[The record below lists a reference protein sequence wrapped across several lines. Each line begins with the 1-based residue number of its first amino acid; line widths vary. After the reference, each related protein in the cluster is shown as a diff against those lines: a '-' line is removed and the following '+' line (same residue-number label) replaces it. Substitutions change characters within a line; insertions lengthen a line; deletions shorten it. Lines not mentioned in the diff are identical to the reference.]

1 MQGSARSV
9 VSLVRSSALPFLM
22 QLLFVHSLFAVRCSL
37 LALGTLTMPT
47 LGQTFQASVFFTAK
61 DAKTQLASVGTLTAA
76 APGPAAATIYLD
88 DAKTFQTIV
97 GIGGAITDAS
107 AEVFAKLPPERQ
119 RELVAAYFDPKVG
132 IGYSLIRTNI
142 HSCDFS
148 SASYTY
154 VAENDGELATFS
166 VAPDLKHR
174 IPMIKRAMDAAKNDV
189 TVYASPWSPPAWMKT
204 NGNMLQG
211 GELKPEF
218 AGAWAEYYI
227 KFIEAYEKQGIPIF
241 GVSVQNEPA
250 AVQRWESCIYSAEQE
265 RDFVKDHL
273 GPALVKAGMLDV
285 DDLDA
290 AGSKKIIVWD
300 HNRDIMYERAR
311 GVLEDPGAAKYV
323 WGVGFHWYVG
333 DHFENVRLV
342 QDRFPQARL
351 LFTEGCVESF
361 NAAKVS
367 EWGAGERYGRSL
379 FNDFNNGAVGWTD
392 WNILLDEGGGPNHV
406 GNFCF
411 APVHAD
417 TRPGAEF
424 GKLTY
429 MNSFYYLGHFSK
441 FIRPGAKRITA
452 SNTSDELL
460 STAFK
465 NPDGTIAVV
474 MMNQSEKAIDI
485 NIQMRG
491 EAIKA
496 KSPAHSIVT
505 AVIHR

>member
-1 MQGSARSV
+1 MANTVSAPTTTTANAAAGHA
-9 VSLVRSSALPFLM
+9 SATSPAFRAEIFL
-22 QLLFVHSLFAVRCSL
+22 
-37 LALGTLTMPT
+37 
-47 LGQTFQASVFFTAK
+47 TAK
-61 DAKTQLASVGTLTAA
+61 DTDSRLAAVGQLASA
-76 APGPAAATIYLD
+76 APGAAQATVFVD
-88 DAKTFQTIV
+88 DGAVYQTV
-97 GIGGAITDAS
+97 LGIGGAITDAS
-107 AEVFAKLPPERQ
+107 AEVFAKLPPGQ
-119 RELVAAYFDPKVG
+119 QKKLMAAYFDPKEG

-154 VAENDGELATFS
+154 VKENDKELASFDI
-166 VAPDLKHR
+166 APDLKFR
-174 IPMIKRAMDAAKNDV
+174 IPMIKQAMGLSGGAGKEM
-189 TVYASPWSPPAWMKT
+189 TIYASPWSPPAWMKT
-204 NGNMLQG
+204 NNNMLQG

-218 AGAWAEYYI
+218 AGAWANYYI

-250 AVQRWESCIYSAEQE
+250 AVQRWESCIYTAEQE
-265 RDFVKDHL
+265 RDFVKDYL

-285 DDLDA
+285 NKLDEA
-290 AGSKKIIVWD
+290 TSKKIIVWD
-300 HNRDIMYERAR
+300 HNRDLMYERAR
-311 GVLEDPGAAKYV
+311 GVLEDPAAAKYV

-342 QDRFPQARL
+342 QDRFPKTHL
-351 LFTEGCVESF
+351 LFTEGCVESY

-392 WNILLDEGGGPNHV
+392 WNILLDEKGGPNHV

-411 APVHAD
+411 APVHAHVEA
-417 TRPGAEF
+417 GAKF
-424 GKLTY
+424 GELTF

-452 SNTSDELL
+452 SDTSDELL
-460 STAFK
+460 TTAFK

-474 MMNQSEKAIDI
+474 MMNQTEKAIEV
-485 NIQMRG
+485 NIQMG
-491 EAIKA
+491 GQAVKV
-496 KSPAHSIVT
+496 KSLGRSILT
-505 AVIHR
+505 AVVRR

>member
-1 MQGSARSV
+1 MLRPALL
-9 VSLVRSSALPFLM
+9 SLGF
-22 QLLFVHSLFAVRCSL
+22 
-37 LALGTLTMPT
+37 LTMPT
-47 LGQTFQASVFFTAK
+47 LAQPFQASVFVTAK
-61 DAKTQLASVGTLTAA
+61 DAKTQLAPGGTFTSAQ
-76 APGPAAATIYLD
+76 PGPAQATIFLD

-107 AEVFAKLPPERQ
+107 AEVFAKLPPDKQ
-119 RELVAAYFDPKVG
+119 RELIAAYFDPKTG

-154 VAENDGELATFS
+154 VAENDTALASFS

-174 IPMIKRAMDAAKNDV
+174 IPMIKRAMEASGGGSGAGGKEM

-218 AGAWAEYYI
+218 ASTWANYYI

-250 AVQRWESCIYSAEQE
+250 AVQRWESCIYTAEQE
-265 RDFVKDHL
+265 RDFVKNHL
-273 GPALVKAGMLDV
+273 GPALVKAGMLNV
-285 DDLDA
+285 NDLNSPS
-290 AGSKKIIVWD
+290 SKKIIVWD
-300 HNRDIMYERAR
+300 HNRDIMYERAKV
-311 GVLEDPGAAKYV
+311 VLEDPAAAKYI

-342 QDRFPQARL
+342 QERFPETHL

-361 NAAKVS
+361 DRAKVS

-392 WNILLDEGGGPNHV
+392 WNILLDEKGGPNHV

-417 TRPGAEF
+417 IATGE
-424 GKLTY
+424 LTY

-441 FIRPGAKRITA
+441 FVRPGAKRITA

-460 STAFK
+460 SVAFK
-465 NPDGTIAVV
+465 NPDGSIAVV
-474 MMNQSEKAIDI
+474 MMNQTEKAIEV
-485 NIQMRG
+485 NIQMG
-491 EAIKA
+491 GQAVKA
-496 KSPAHSIVT
+496 KSEARSIVT
-505 AVIHR
+505 AVVRR